1 MVKKANNK
9 KFLLTK
15 IYVIFLLISCIIFA
29 RPLIYQVKEKHRLNL
44 EIETLKDNAE
54 KLEKEIDTLKS
65 DLNNVENEDFI
76 KKVARE
82 KLKMIDKNEVIIK
95 YKD

>member
-1 MVKKANNK
+1 MVKKISNK
-9 KFLLTK
+9 KFSVTK
-15 IYVIFLLISCIIFA
+15 SYVIFLIISCIIFA

-44 EIETLKDNAE
+44 QIKTLKDNAE

-82 KLKMIDKNEVIIK
+82 KLKMIDKNEIIVK